1 MFGYVIR
8 PGGAR
13 ARTANIN
20 WSIISSTS
28 YRTPRIELTPGLCR
42 VVCVNI
48 SSALSLAGINSS
60 GSLREVNI
68 KNTGSRRD
76 TSWITPRTNKLTS
89 LYKKKMTKEIDI
101 HLRVRNYFL
110 LWKKFHIFY
119 AKCKYDARKWIN
131 HQIELKRRN
140 CRRPNWNT
148 KSKND

>member
-76 TSWITPRTNKLTS
+76 TSWITPQTNKLS
-89 LYKKKMTKEIDI
+89 SMNKKKHDKGDWYSFTCKK
-101 HLRVRNYFL
+101 LFL
-110 LWKKFHIFY
+110 VVKKFHIFY